1 MKRLG
6 RRREGKEREEKEWG
20 RVDRSVSDEEVKN
33 KEKN

>member
-20 RVDRSVSDEEVKN
+20 RVDRRVSDEEEKN